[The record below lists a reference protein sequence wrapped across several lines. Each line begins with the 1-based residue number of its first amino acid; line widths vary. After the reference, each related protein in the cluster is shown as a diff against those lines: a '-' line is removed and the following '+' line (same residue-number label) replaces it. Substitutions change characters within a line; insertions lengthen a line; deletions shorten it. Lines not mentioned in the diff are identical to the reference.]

1 MSRLVV
7 KKKHGIFT
15 YAIDD
20 IVYMEKDLRKIRLHT
35 RCEGCGCSKCCSE
48 CKNCDPVEFYGKF
61 HDIIPLLDERF
72 LCCHRSYV
80 INMDAIVWMCDHEI
94 FVVNNKSIHMGKDAY
109 GRARKIFTEYLN
121 KKYPEKTLK
130 NPKFFL

>member
-1 MSRLVV
+1 MSKIIV

-15 YAIDD
+15 CAIDD

-35 RCEGCGCSKCCSE
+35 VDREM
-48 CKNCDPVEFYGKF
+48 DFYGTF
-61 HDIIPLLDERF
+61 PEVVQFLDNRF
-72 LCCHRSYV
+72 MCCHRSYI
-80 INMDAIVWMCDHEI
+80 INMDAIVWMKEQEI
-94 FVVNNKSIHMGKDAY
+94 YVINNKSIHMGKDAY

-121 KKYPEKTLK
+121 QKYPEKTLK